1 MKTKSTLKM
10 TDILSNSYFCEGLSL
25 TQVEELSH
33 FVSVIHLRETEVLF
47 DEGDKTGHFFVV
59 ASGVLE
65 VLNTNAT
72 TETLQELRRV
82 YPGDFIGEMAL
93 IEGSTHTAR
102 LIALKESSLLT
113 FNNEKLLK
121 FLREKPEIGFPVI
134 FNLAKKISNRLRFLG
149 HPCDILFTNDDSG
162 NNN

>member
-1 MKTKSTLKM
+1 MKTKSELKI

-33 FVSVIHLRETEVLF
+33 FVSMIYLKETDLLF
-47 DEGDKTGHFFVV
+47 DEGDKTDHFFVV
-59 ASGVLE
+59 ASGVLS
-65 VLNTNAT
+65 VLNSKST
-72 TETLQELRRV
+72 TETFQELRRI

-102 LIALKESSLLT
+102 VVALKDSSLLT
-113 FNNEKLLK
+113 FNNAKLLK
-121 FLREKPEIGFPVI
+121 FLREKPEIGFPVML
-134 FNLAKKISNRLRFLG
+134 NLAKKVSNRLRFLG